1 MDQEPE
7 PGETPPEVRVDLDD
21 LASGSADPEAI
32 TEQPDL
38 HFEHQAEAKWIG
50 DVFGLRLLAVALTA
64 AKRKRRGEHVS
75 PIPWIAI
82 AATSAVVIGA
92 VLLVALV
99 VKLVP

>member
-1 MDQEPE
+1 MVQGPE
-7 PGETPPEVRVDLDD
+7 PGETPAEVRVGLDG

-75 PIPWIAI
+75 PIPWTAI
-82 AATSAVVIGA
+82 ALASAVAVGVI
-92 VLLVALV
+92 LLVAL
-99 VKLVP
+99 LVRAAS